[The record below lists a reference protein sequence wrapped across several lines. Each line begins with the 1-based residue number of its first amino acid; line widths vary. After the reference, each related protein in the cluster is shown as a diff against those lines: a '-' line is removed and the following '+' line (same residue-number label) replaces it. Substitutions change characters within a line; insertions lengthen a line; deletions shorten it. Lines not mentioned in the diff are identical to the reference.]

1 MSTESRRKERP
12 HQSSLFMTET
22 FIFGVFVTV
31 VAFAV
36 PVFLANSWEGKRE
49 SVVQVAK
56 SVAETAEQLIPEA
69 ETVRTVVIE
78 KPIPYLRR
86 LPNVIPYILVI
97 PSVLAS
103 IVSTLLSFFNT
114 FLLSPLLTLLAPV
127 VILGQISFNIFIRAP
142 WNAFTW
148 FLKLLYPIYVF
159 CGIAVL
165 VGALFALAGAGI
177 GKFGLWLTVRP
188 EDNEEGGSVRDR
200 FGRPRGYEDWKGK
213 GREMAGEDLGGL
225 RRPRKVEFANQSPV
239 RW

>member
-1 MSTESRRKERP
+1 MSTDSRRKERP
-12 HQSSLFMTET
+12 HQSSLWMTET

-36 PVFLANSWEGKRE
+36 PVFLASSWDGKNE

-56 SVAETAEQLIPEA
+56 SVAKTAEGFIPEA

-127 VILGQISFNIFIRAP
+127 VILGQIAFNILIRAP
-142 WNAFTW
+142 WNAFSW
-148 FLKLLYPIYVF
+148 FAKLLYPIYVF

-177 GKFGLWLTVRP
+177 GRVGLWMT
-188 EDNEEGGSVRDR
+188 
-200 FGRPRGYEDWKGK
+200 
-213 GREMAGEDLGGL
+213 
-225 RRPRKVEFANQSPV
+225 
-239 RW
+239 

>member
-22 FIFGVFVTV
+22 FIFGIFVTV

-36 PVFLANSWEGKRE
+36 PIFLAGSWDGKNE
-49 SVVQVAK
+49 SVIEVAK
-56 SVAETAEQLIPEA
+56 TVAKTAEGFIPEA

-86 LPNVIPYILVI
+86 LPNVIPYTLVI

-103 IVSTLLSFFNT
+103 IVTTLLSFFNT

-127 VILGQISFNIFIRAP
+127 VILGQLSFNIFIRAP
-142 WNAFTW
+142 WNAFAW

-177 GKFGLWLTVRP
+177 GKFGLWLAVPQT
-188 EDNEEGGSVRDR
+188 E
-200 FGRPRGYEDWKGK
+200 
-213 GREMAGEDLGGL
+213 
-225 RRPRKVEFANQSPV
+225 
-239 RW
+239 

>member
-1 MSTESRRKERP
+1 M
-12 HQSSLFMTET
+12 
-22 FIFGVFVTV
+22 
-31 VAFAV
+31 
-36 PVFLANSWEGKRE
+36 
-49 SVVQVAK
+49 AK
-56 SVAETAEQLIPEA
+56 AVAETAEQLIPEA

-127 VILGQISFNIFIRAP
+127 VILGQISFNIFVRAP
-142 WNAFTW
+142 FNAFTW

-177 GKFGLWLTVRP
+177 GKFGLWLTERP
-188 EDNEEGGSVRDR
+188 EDNEEGGSGRDR
-200 FGRPRGYEDWKGK
+200 FGRPRRSEDWKGK
-213 GREMAGEDLGGL
+213 GREMPGEDLGGL
-225 RRPRKVEFANQSPV
+225 RRPRKVEFASQSPV